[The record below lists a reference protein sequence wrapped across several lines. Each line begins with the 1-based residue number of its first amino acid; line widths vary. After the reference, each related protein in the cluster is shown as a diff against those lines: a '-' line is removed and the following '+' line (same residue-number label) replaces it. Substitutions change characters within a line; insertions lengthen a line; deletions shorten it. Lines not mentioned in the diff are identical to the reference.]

1 MRQSSGALWE
11 GYIRVSPP
19 GGRRGLAVNRSS
31 TDALGRVDA
40 VAFDCDGVLIDARK
54 SYDATIRMVVETMVE
69 EMTGVRLRLA
79 RVAPRLISMVRR
91 TGGFNS
97 DWDTS
102 YALSLFSVVALEQR
116 KDRSGLKAAGALE
129 ALTSI
134 TAGFGSAPRGRGQ
147 EAVDSFLASQF
158 PSMKEELDR
167 SREFLGYPRTPP
179 EGRMTTV
186 FDELYFGASLF
197 EKIHGLRSSTRTKGL
212 IELERILV
220 DRKTLETFQKKLG
233 GPRLAMIT
241 GRPFVG
247 TAHSLGRLMRYFD
260 KEASLFIGDADIDL
274 DLRSEYDKLRKPSPE
289 ALIRAKESL
298 SSETLLYVG
307 DSAEDLMMV
316 QKARAR
322 GLDGFL
328 FAGVYQTSPVQA
340 DQAAFFEREGSDLVA
355 ETVNQ
360 VPSGLLPPPSSGSGR

>member
-1 MRQSSGALWE
+1 MRQNSSGALQE
-11 GYIRVSPP
+11 RYIRVSTP
-19 GGRRGLAVNRSS
+19 GGRKGLAVNRSS
-31 TDALGRVDA
+31 RDALAGVDA
-40 VAFDCDGVLIDARK
+40 VAFDCDGVLIDARR
-54 SYDATIRMVVETMVE
+54 SYDATIKVVVETMVE

-79 RVAPRLISMVRR
+79 RVVPRLISTIRR

-102 YALSLFSVVALEQR
+102 YALTMFSVIALEQR
-116 KDRSGLKAAGALE
+116 KDKSGLNAPGAVE

-134 TAGFGSAPRGRGQ
+134 VAGFGSAPRGMGQ
-147 EAVDSFLASQF
+147 ASVDAFLASKF
-158 PSMKEELDR
+158 PSMAERLDR

-179 EGRMTTV
+179 DGRMTTL
-186 FDELYFGASLF
+186 FDELYFGVSLF
-197 EKIHGLRSSTRTKGL
+197 EKIHGVRSNNRTKGL

-220 DRKTLETFQKKLG
+220 DGRTLESLQKRVG

-247 TAHSLGRLMRYFD
+247 TEHTLGKLMRYFD
-260 KEASLFIGDADIDL
+260 KRSSIFIGDADIDL
-274 DLRSEYDKLRKPSPE
+274 DLRSEYDKFRKPSPE
-289 ALIRAKESL
+289 ALIRAKEML

-322 GLDGFL
+322 GFEGLL
-328 FAGVYQTSPVQA
+328 FAGAYQTSPVQA
-340 DQAAFFEREGSDLVA
+340 DQASFFEREGSDLVV

-360 VPSGLLPPPSSGSGR
+360 VPSGLLPPQSERAR

>member
-1 MRQSSGALWE
+1 MRQSSRGALQE
-11 GYIRVSPP
+11 RYIRVTPP
-19 GGRRGLAVNRSS
+19 GGRIGLAVNRSS
-31 TDALGRVDA
+31 TEALGNVDA

-54 SYDATIRMVVETMVE
+54 SYDATITMVVETMVE
-69 EMTGVRLRLA
+69 GMTGVRLRLA

-116 KDRSGLKAAGALE
+116 KDRSGLKATGAVE
-129 ALTSI
+129 ALTRI
-134 TAGFGSAPRGRGQ
+134 TAGFGAALRERGQ
-147 EAVDSFLASQF
+147 EAVDSFLTSQF
-158 PSMKEELDR
+158 PSMKGRLDR
-167 SREFLGYPRTPP
+167 SREFLEYPRTPP
-179 EGRMTTV
+179 EGRMTTL

-197 EKIHGLRSSTRTKGL
+197 EKVHGVKSSTRTKGL

-220 DRKTLETFQKKLG
+220 DRKTLETLQKKLG

-260 KEASLFIGDADIDL
+260 KEASVFIGDADIDL
-274 DLRSEYDKLRKPSPE
+274 DLRTEYDKLRKPSPE
-289 ALIRAKESL
+289 ALVRAKERL

-328 FAGVYQTSPVQA
+328 FAGVYQTSPVQR
-340 DQAAFFEREGSDLVA
+340 DQASFFEREGSDLVV

-360 VPSGLLPPPSSGSGR
+360 IPSGLLPPGSERGR

>member
-1 MRQSSGALWE
+1 MRQSSGALQE
-11 GYIRVSPP
+11 RYIRISPP

-31 TDALGRVDA
+31 TDALGKVDA

-54 SYDATIRMVVETMVE
+54 SYDATIRVVVETMVE
-69 EMTGVRLRLA
+69 EITGVRLRLVRA
-79 RVAPRLISMVRR
+79 APKLISMVRR

-102 YALSLFSVVALEQR
+102 YALTLLSVVALEQR
-116 KDRSGLKAAGALE
+116 KDRNGLNAPGALE

-134 TAGFGSAPRGRGQ
+134 TARFGSAPRGTGQ
-147 EAVDSFLASQF
+147 EAVDSFLASEF
-158 PSMKEELDR
+158 PEMRERLDR

-186 FDELYFGASLF
+186 FDELYFGAKLF
-197 EKIHGLRSSTRTKGL
+197 EKVHGVRSRTRTRGL
-212 IELERILV
+212 IDLERILV
-220 DRKTLETFQKKLG
+220 DRRTLESLQKRLG
-233 GPRLAMIT
+233 ARLAMIT

-247 TAHSLGRLMRYFD
+247 TDYSLGKLMRYFD
-260 KEASLFIGDADIDL
+260 KEASIFIGDADIDL
-274 DLRSEYDKLRKPSPE
+274 DLRSRYDKFRKPSPE
-289 ALIRAKESL
+289 ALIRAKERL
-298 SSETLLYVG
+298 SSEALLYVG

-316 QKARAR
+316 QRARAKGVE
-322 GLDGFL
+322 GLL

-340 DQAAFFEREGSDLVA
+340 DQASFFEREGSDLVV

-360 VPSGLLPPPSSGSGR
+360 VPSGLLPPPSERGRWR

>member
-1 MRQSSGALWE
+1 MRQSSSGALQE
-11 GYIRVSPP
+11 RYIRVSPP
-19 GGRRGLAVNRSS
+19 GGRRGLSVNRSS
-31 TDALGRVDA
+31 TDALSKVDA

-54 SYDATIRMVVETMVE
+54 SYDATIRVVVETMVE

-79 RVAPRLISMVRR
+79 RVAPKLISVVRR

-116 KDRSGLKAAGALE
+116 KDRSGLKAPGAVE

-158 PSMKEELDR
+158 PSMTERLDR

-179 EGRMTTV
+179 DGRMTTL

-197 EKIHGLRSSTRTKGL
+197 EKVHGVKSSTRTKGL

-220 DRKTLETFQKKLG
+220 DRKTLETLQKSLG
-233 GPRLAMIT
+233 GPRLAMVT

-260 KEASLFIGDADIDL
+260 KEASVFIGDADIDL
-274 DLRSEYDKLRKPSPE
+274 DLRAEYDKLRKPSPE
-289 ALIRAKESL
+289 ALIRAKERL

-307 DSAEDLMMV
+307 DSAEDVMMV
-316 QKARAR
+316 QKARAI
-322 GLDGFL
+322 GLEGFL
-328 FAGVYQTSPVQA
+328 FAGVYQTSPVRA
-340 DQAAFFEREGSDLVA
+340 DQTSFFEREGSDLVV

-360 VPSGLLPPPSSGSGR
+360 VPSGLLPPGSERGR